1 MTDVML
7 DAHPRHAT
15 RWSARS
21 MPDDD
26 MDARLTARR
35 REFRAYF
42 ALLLVLEL
50 PAALVVWSLRALR
63 HGAWP
68 AQGPIRAARSRA
80 ALVAS
85 LILSA

>member
-7 DAHPRHAT
+7 EVHPSDVN
-15 RWSARS
+15 RWSARFG
-21 MPDDD
+21 PEEDLG
-26 MDARLTARR
+26 ARLTARR

-63 HGAWP
+63 HGTLP
-68 AQGPIRAARSRA
+68 AQSPISAARSRA
-80 ALVAS
+80 SLVAS